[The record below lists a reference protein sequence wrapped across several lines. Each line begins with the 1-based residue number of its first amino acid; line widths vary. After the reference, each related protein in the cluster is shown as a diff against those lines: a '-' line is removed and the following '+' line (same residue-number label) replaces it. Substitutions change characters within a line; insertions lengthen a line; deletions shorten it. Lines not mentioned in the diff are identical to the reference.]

1 MMRSTIIVIA
11 VSGMKS
17 LMSVIIPIYGHHLN
31 HWMPV
36 LPFLHVELS
45 AAIPV
50 GGAADAFWRY
60 LNNLVENVDGSPVA
74 SRPSL

>member
-1 MMRSTIIVIA
+1 M
-11 VSGMKS
+11 
-17 LMSVIIPIYGHHLN
+17 
-31 HWMPV
+31 
-36 LPFLHVELS
+36 LPFLLGELS
-45 AAIPV
+45 AALPDGGGV